1 MIQIYSLFFLIES
14 ELFIK
19 FAEKN
24 MAHGK
29 LVRQILDDIW
39 EGFK

>member
-1 MIQIYSLFFLIES
+1 MMQIYFFIFLKVS

>member
-1 MIQIYSLFFLIES
+1 MQIYFFIFLKVS

-19 FAEKN
+19 FAKKN
-24 MAHGK
+24 MANGK

-39 EGFK
+39 EGFL